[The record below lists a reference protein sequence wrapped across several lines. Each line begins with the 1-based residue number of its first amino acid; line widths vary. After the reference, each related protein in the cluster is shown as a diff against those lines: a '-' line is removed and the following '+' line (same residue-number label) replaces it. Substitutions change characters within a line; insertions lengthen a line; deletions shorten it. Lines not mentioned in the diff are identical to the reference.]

1 MAQDKKDGNAR
12 LTSTAFRF
20 LSCTLLCLILTTVNA
35 TAGVKVTGN
44 VYGGGNKADVGG
56 SVTVNMTGGTVEGD
70 VYGGGAKANTNI
82 NGTAADNTSVT
93 LAGGTV
99 VGDVYGGG
107 LGYDDEDDSKDVRA
121 DVYGNVTVTT
131 TGGKARDV
139 FGANNIKGSPAGVIA
154 VNINGTAADGV
165 RNVYG
170 GGNQAPYEGSST
182 TVTMTAGK
190 AVNVYGGGLSADVVG
205 SVAVNIQG
213 GTVTT
218 DVYGGGAFGH
228 TNTGNWDESTLATTY
243 NTTVNLTGGSIVQNV
258 YGGGLGQ
265 KAAAAVADNPATTDI
280 DESADAVPDIE
291 TLVYGDVTVNIGAA
305 PVAPSTDPTGSV
317 TIGGNVFGCNNAN
330 GTPMG
335 DVVVNVYKTAHN
347 DNNRYPTSPT
357 LNQLTDDSD
366 ALYAIKAVYG
376 GGNLAHYTP
385 ASTGSDP
392 AHSATV
398 HVFGCS
404 ENTIKTVYGGGNAA
418 NVGTT
423 GGSGIE
429 ANTNVI
435 IEGGRFYTVFG
446 GGNGAGKDNPGANI
460 YGTATTDIQ
469 GGLYNQIFGG
479 SDSKGNV
486 NVIDL
491 SIENLGCSL
500 MVNES
505 FGGANES
512 PITGDVKTTLACGSD
527 IQIGNFYGGSNKA
540 DITGNVTLNVEGGE
554 YINVFGGSK
563 GTAEIPA
570 NITGDVTLNLFG
582 GTMDNAFG
590 GSNVNG
596 NITGKITVNMLDKGD
611 CPLTVHNIYGG
622 GRDAAYTPETP
633 GDYPEVNLI
642 HGTVSKKAETVGET
656 TTYSGGNVF
665 GGGLGATAT
674 VNSSPKV
681 TIGYASG
688 LSGIVNTLMPT
699 GTTLTT
705 AAVAVAGNVYG
716 GGEQAPVAGSTTVT
730 VQQGTAQGMTIT
742 TTVTG
747 DVYGGGALADVG
759 TEGETPTTHQVIL
772 TGGTITGDVY
782 GGGLG
787 YIDPG
792 QDRSKDIAAWVN
804 GNVAVKLNENNGTAK
819 VGRRVFGC
827 NNLNGSPKGNVTVD
841 VYATYGN
848 GTKPT
853 KFADYLAV
861 ADTDLDSHTFE
872 LAGVFGGGNMAAY
885 NPTSSSSVTTVNIHG
900 CETNSIREVYGGGNA
915 ANVSNCAVNIY
926 GAYEIGYV
934 YGGGNGTTAVAANVT
949 GSATTTIRGGTIYRT
964 FGGSNTNGNIGTIDG
979 TSTLDIAD
987 GTGANACT
995 LELGD
1000 VFSYGNKAEMSS
1012 PAVVTMGCLA
1022 NKVGALYGGAMNANV
1037 NSDITLN
1044 VKGGSYAKVF
1054 GGNKRGGSINGS
1066 ITVNI
1071 EEESTTCGI
1080 NIDDLYGCG
1089 NEAPYSI
1096 YGTEKNSSD
1105 QWVVKTSG
1113 TAQTD
1118 PTINLRSFTR
1128 IGNVYGGGLGE
1139 SAVVL
1144 GTPTVNVNVIKAA
1157 NGYTLGNVYGGGSMA
1172 SVTGNTIV
1180 NIGTASTVH
1189 FATIPNN
1196 PETPAVDES
1205 EKAVLSAAIS
1215 GDVFGGGYGHETT
1228 VSGTATINI
1237 GERSGTAGNYTY
1249 TAHGASFSNDSHIY
1263 GGSAL
1268 GTVATTEVNLFAG
1281 TIAAN
1286 VFGGGKG
1293 YVDTADDTKNV
1304 AATVTT
1310 ANVNLCDATVTG
1322 NIYGGCNDNGTT
1334 TTAIVNL
1341 IGGTI
1346 GTSGSVGDKVFGGGK
1361 GHATTTTTATVNVGS
1376 DTSTGTSSIYSNVY
1390 GGSALGAVGTA
1401 TVNLNSVTTLTGH
1414 VFGGGMGKGTSDD
1427 TKATITTSATVNQ
1440 YNITLAADKDIYGG
1454 CNVNGTAA
1462 ATTVNLLGGSTRD
1475 VFGGGLGQH
1484 TGVTYNVVVNVGTY
1498 DTTNGIQ
1505 GNPTVTGN
1513 VYGGSAQG
1521 SVNNA
1526 DAENATDTK
1535 TTQTTV
1541 HLYAGQVAGSV
1552 FGGGLGV
1559 KAVAADPEHGIEEVK
1574 GVAAN
1579 VYGNVLVDLN
1589 DHNGTCIVSQ
1599 DIFGCNN
1606 YYGSPKGTPEVH
1618 IYKTVHL
1625 DGSTVTNA
1633 DPILGTG
1640 TYELRA
1646 VYGGGNE
1653 AAFTGVTTNV
1663 VIETCDPSIKTV
1675 YGGGN
1680 AADATNTSVLV
1691 KGAYEI
1697 GTVFG
1702 GGNGLVTPANVSGT
1716 ATTVLNGGRIHDFY
1730 GGSNSKG
1737 TVGTYSNGVSTGGPV
1752 ITIDDLF
1759 IKENTGCTLQ
1769 VDNIYGAGKNAD
1781 VDGNISMTMGCLS
1794 DAFTIQN
1801 LYGGAQEADVKGGVR
1816 LTVTSGRFDRV
1827 FGGNNQSG
1835 TIGGD
1840 IKVNLEETGCKP
1852 LIIGQVFGGGN
1863 QADFDHNT
1871 TVNAKSFTSIGEIY
1885 GGGNLANVAGSTNV
1899 NILTKKSDMN
1909 GTDESVFAGNTV
1921 TIGGKSVVL
1930 PAHKKGDVGAIGYVY
1945 GGGFGAST
1953 NVGQNVEV
1961 TIGSTTDATTP
1972 VITGDVYGGSALGTV
1987 NGTTADASKHTYVT
2001 LNKGTVTGSI
2011 YGGGLGSAEHAAT
2024 VNGAVE
2030 VTVNGGKAAN
2040 VFGCNNVNGSPM
2052 STVTVKV
2059 NGTDPVAV
2067 GNAAIGNVYGG
2078 GNMAK
2083 YTYTGDTP
2091 LLVEI
2096 TGGTTYATAGKTCT
2110 IGNVYGGG
2118 LSADVAGSITV
2129 KIKGGKVLGD
2139 VYGGGALA
2147 NTNTANWTV
2156 ANESDWGV
2164 WQYDEKVL
2172 EETTHYEPL
2181 GILASGTK
2189 VKGKYTYD
2197 NNTNTYTEITA
2208 DDAEADGKT
2217 EYFQLHVGKISAGY
2231 YIKDGTEYKPA
2242 DTDWANANTTYY
2254 SRKIKGQWASTTPYT
2269 TTVELTGGV
2278 VGNVYGGGLGRE
2290 AQAAVPASGTPGT
2303 NSYVPAQP
2311 ALSAVAAIVYGDVA
2325 VTLGNGTKATGL
2337 VQDVETPA
2345 GSETAVPISGRV
2357 FGCNNINGTPLGNVT
2372 VRVNNTQQLNGDEQ
2386 PISGHSDNKFDAHS
2400 VYGGGNQSRYEPE
2413 NGKETKVFIFGCDKT
2428 SIEKVFGGGNSAAVP
2443 KTTVIIVGTHRIGY
2457 VFGGGN
2463 GADMVK
2469 KGSHWVPN
2477 NGAPVYGDATVIAI
2491 GGKIGMTFAGS
2502 DTKGTVWGNATTKLN
2517 DGAGN
2522 VSGYI
2527 DDEDIENCDLKI
2539 THSYG
2544 AGRGADINADV
2555 FFVVNGCTAN
2565 SQIET
2570 VFGGSYD
2577 ANIRGNINL
2586 TITGGVYT
2594 QVFGGNDHG
2603 GNIGGNIIVNI
2614 EESETCNPTIIQ
2626 YLYGGCREAAYP
2638 GARAEDRSGNKV
2650 SRGKITVNVKSA
2662 TRIDNVYGGG
2672 WRAVINGDTEVNV
2685 NMMKGSWAGHQGY
2698 TLPTGYRGNII
2709 PNSNMKMT
2717 YTVENVTVNET
2728 IVTGLYT
2735 KDGDDYIQVTE
2746 QEEKAKE
2753 GVTYWKGTPSSNINI
2768 DNKIGT
2774 IGNVYGGSYQS
2785 EIHGNATV
2793 NIGNVGTIEILKR
2806 KDEVNGDGGANDVL
2820 VHPGAV
2826 LVDKDNQA
2834 VYDNTGSLTGTL
2846 AYVTKPALGARIT
2859 GNVYGGG
2866 DLASMDKYE
2875 VTTQAGTTYAGGNTF
2890 VNICAVKNST
2900 TYDAVAEGASK
2911 VTIEGNVYGGGRGL
2925 ADDFFCRNGMVGHE
2939 GDNLGEAPDTND
2951 GTTVRIGNGTVYGSV
2966 YGGGEVARVEWSS
2979 HVTVGLPTTSVTSA
2993 PVILSNVFGGGK
3005 GVSTHGYSALLR
3017 GDTHV
3022 TIQANAKVRECV
3034 YGGGEIAS
3042 VGRYNVALDDA
3053 TAAQYGVGIG
3063 MPYSLVNAKTGQCF
3077 VTVAGDAEI
3086 GPEEPMTMPTFMGN
3100 VFGGGKGVLP
3110 YEGYKAD
3117 ETPWRM
3123 PPSNIIEY
3131 YNQKEAYLKYV
3142 ETLALATRTYVTIDG
3157 NAFVKGSVYGG
3168 SEEGIVQQNTLV
3180 KIKGGQ
3186 IGAGEG
3192 ETTAYSSGWINPLTE
3207 TITPLKEC
3215 AHWPYGKDTNS
3226 DGKKDVFAPYDM
3238 YADKYDSK
3246 GGDISGS
3253 DGHTYYGNV
3262 FGGGCGKDPY
3272 RPGEWHT
3279 NAGAVRGNT
3288 RIEITGG
3295 HILTNVYGGNEMTN
3309 VGNDGVDTTGV
3320 CTIKMTDGTI
3330 GVPRTLDEIAA
3341 HPVTC
3346 YLFGGGKGDQRVLF
3360 NKETNVK
3367 DAIVEITGG
3376 TIYGSVFGGG
3386 EDGHV
3391 MRNVEMTIGDNNGG
3405 PTIGTW
3411 GTSYVDGN
3419 VFGGGRGYSGEALTA
3434 GNVGGG
3440 IDLKIKGGTI
3450 LGSIYGGGRLA
3461 SVGYGLYLVDEEIG
3475 EGEAKTKPYGKMRAD
3490 DEYDNPAK
3498 PISTQ
3503 TASVFFTKGRG
3514 HVEIEISGGTIG
3526 NDYENIIPTGE
3537 GIDSWTPADWQT
3549 WKDEHH
3555 VPNTEFVY
3563 DRDLNL
3569 YRLSHTKG
3577 GNVYAG
3583 GMGRLYDLDNTT
3595 VLPLWQKLGK
3605 VKSTKLTITGGTIKS
3620 NVYGGGEIGWTDGYH
3635 ISADS
3640 RDVSTEILISNG
3652 TIGREITDGSGTTGT
3667 VKYTFG
3673 SVFGGGY
3680 GDATEKL
3687 TKELTNETTWSS
3699 YPKFQAGRVVGSTQV
3714 KMTGGTV
3721 LASIYGGG
3729 EVANVGYGFYSYKED
3744 QSTNEEPRFTLDAA
3758 GIAKVSTYVDVTGG
3772 TIGHDKVSDTYFG
3785 GATMGNVYGGGSGNR
3800 AIVRCGLVLGNTN
3813 VNISGSPTI
3822 YHNVYGG
3829 GSYGTVGDFDYVS
3842 TVEDPNFPNIVKVS
3856 SIEGIYTT
3864 GTGIANVTITGGT
3877 FGIDGH
3883 NNGMVFGSSRG
3894 DVTDPAQRDDYM
3906 AWVYDTHVTIGDGTN
3921 TPQINGS
3928 VYGSGEN
3935 GHTFNNTY
3943 VTVHS
3948 GTIGVVGEPNDANR
3962 GNVYGSGCGTD
3973 KYDSDGNTTL
3983 DMYKPQAGIVLGNTN
3998 ITIDGGKVVHNV
4010 YGGGSMG
4017 SVGKVGDDGKTI
4029 VSDTETA
4036 TIGKATITIS
4046 GGQIGENGTGNG
4058 NVFGAARGDE
4068 AFTTDGYAQVKT
4080 TEVNINAGADVKG
4093 NVFGGGEAGLVQDST
4108 KVSMTGGTV
4117 AQNIYGGGYLG
4128 NVGIID
4134 KDDPNNYK
4142 WTDSQGAYN
4151 KTGVCTVEVTGG
4163 TVGPDNNTDPKK
4175 GNVFGAGK
4183 GSAKTF
4189 RCENAMAYDAI
4200 VTVSK
4205 GKVNGNVYGGGEIGR
4220 VENNTTV
4227 TIGAEGGT
4235 DEFYITGSVFG
4246 AGAGVESH
4254 GYSALVRGN
4263 AEVTV
4268 QGKANIA
4275 KNVYGGGE
4283 RASVGR
4289 YGLNAQKMPN
4299 ILLDGGDCIVTVMGS
4314 AKIAGDVY
4322 GASKGVEPNFEL
4334 KQSKRMTMYN
4344 STDFPAGDEGTK
4356 WDYAYG
4362 STQYVW
4368 QYYQNESDYLNY
4380 LETLALATAPNVTV
4394 TGSASIGGSVFGGGE
4409 MGLTKGSVTVNI
4421 LGGTI
4426 AKDVYGGGA
4435 LASTNTT
4442 HEVGIKSGSGYQ
4454 MDANNNYVTTT
4465 VHPTTTV
4472 NLSGGVIT
4480 GDAYGGALGRKAS
4493 DTETAVAPEVNG
4505 DITVKLNEGKTGT
4518 DRGCVVNRVFGCNN
4532 LNGTPKAHVTVHVYA
4547 TQHKDKETV
4556 AKSDKFILPDY
4567 DPDRTKEIVN
4577 GNPVSEDYK
4586 VYLQRVINAAYVK
4599 DANGNPTTTLIDG
4612 VSSNVIDAAKTVY
4625 NNAEATEAQC
4635 ISAAK
4640 SVNQAIAYLYD
4651 VQAVYGGGNLAMYE
4665 PTDPTPN
4672 ATPNET
4678 TEYAEVIIDGCDL
4691 TCIKQVYGS
4700 GNAASTPAT
4709 SVTVN
4714 GTYVI
4719 DEVFGGG
4726 NGADNYQVN
4735 GVWYENPGANVGYYD
4750 YTRPATSSD
4759 AGGTGSGTETN
4770 PYKCVEE
4777 NNADTKEERQR
4788 ANSPYVYGTGITNT
4802 LIRGGTVHRVYG
4814 GSNRKG
4820 NIRTEAKSAA
4830 EASGDC
4836 DLHVGQV
4843 YGAGKSAPIDGNVNQ
4858 DVKCASGVEEIFG
4871 GSKNSDV
4878 NSNIYLKITN
4888 GSSLKRVFGGN
4899 NTSGKVNG
4907 SITVEVEEGGCEPI
4921 HIKELYAG
4929 GYLAAYSIYGYKSV
4943 TQNGAT
4949 VWLPRTKADWEEMTA
4964 EEKTAEGL
4972 ETPRKDPRINVVS
4985 ATRIDTIFGGGY
4997 QALVIGN
5004 PHVNVNMTNG
5014 KVVVEKKEKTVG
5026 DVTTYTFTEGGK
5038 TYVYKDAF
5046 GTIYDNSK
5054 VNPTDLSY
5062 ELPLGTIGYIYGGG
5076 NLANIYGNTY
5086 VEIGTGEWLN
5096 KDDEREMLGTSPSD
5110 GVTEATTFTYKKIS
5124 DAVWKWTYDKP
5135 TTVDE
5140 PITGTI
5146 TPDQGGVPA
5155 SPSPGE
5161 TVTGTCTADGIT
5173 TSTTFTYKDGHW
5185 TYEKTTTTPASIDG
5199 TPTPSRYDATIDGH
5213 VFGGGKG
5220 QADTFTCEK
5229 AMVGEDGKGVN
5240 ADFTDNVNYK
5250 DGNTNV
5256 IIANGTVKRT
5266 IKDGKVVGGN
5276 VYGGGEIAR
5285 VEKNTTVTIGL
5296 GDGVAPGSTPTSAPV
5311 IEGDVFGAG
5320 SGIETHGYSA
5330 LVRGNPTVTIQG
5342 NAQVRGSVY
5351 GGGEIA
5357 SVARYKVP
5365 TTQAEVN
5372 AAIAQGYD
5380 AVLNS
5385 PYALAN
5391 STSGN
5396 CKVTIRGYAEI
5407 GPDGM
5412 QMKKF
5417 DSSDNP
5423 LPPDDKG
5430 HVFGAGKGFLP
5441 KVYSYADNDH
5451 KPKRMSNVNG
5461 PNTWE
5466 YFGNDTDYHKF
5477 IETLALSSQTD
5488 VTISDHAFVKGS
5500 VYGGSE
5506 NGIVQFNTHVTIE
5519 GDCQIGCGAGKTE
5532 PYSEALWTQAKAA
5545 ATATDIET
5553 IAAQMPECAHWD
5565 YTSESA
5571 PYDPYAK
5578 ADGKYDYTGE
5588 YSVIPEEKQ
5597 RSSTDGGKLT
5607 ATDGHTYYGNVFGGG
5622 SGVIPYAPG
5631 LWHRSAGLVRG
5642 NTVVD
5647 ITGGH
5652 ILTNVYGGNEHTDV
5666 GTYTPDA
5673 NNNNDPIIPKSGGKC
5688 TVNMVGGTLGLPRTP
5703 SQMVAH
5709 PLTGYLF
5716 GSGKGDKRIFFN
5728 TWTNVTETDVNITGD
5743 ARIFGSVF
5751 GGGEDGH
5758 IINDAKT
5765 TVGGSVTLTKD
5776 DTSTTY
5782 TEDGVLIGTTGTSYV
5797 DGNIFGAG
5805 RGFSGE
5811 ALTAGSVG
5819 GNVTVNIKGGT
5830 MLGSVYGGGRLAS
5843 VGTFFT
5849 SATNPYYGQ
5858 LKEDVADDPSTT
5870 DVDETNTHGHITINI
5885 SGGTI
5890 GNDLEDVTVE
5900 HPKGGN
5906 VFGGSMGRL
5915 KNLDGETNPLWP
5927 KMGTV
5932 KTTKIN
5938 IYGDALIKSTVYG
5951 GGEYGMTR
5959 GDAHVT
5965 VGGILGDDNETIT
5978 SNDTDKP
5985 IIKRDVFGG
5994 GYGSDD
6000 YTTKT
6005 EITAGGF
6012 DVATYTFTPMQL
6024 AGIVCGDT
6032 YVNIKR
6038 GHVQKNVYG
6047 GGELATVGLI
6057 NFNYAEKH
6065 ANIEGSGTTEKI
6077 YDFGLSWPYKMDFI
6091 PYMPNGT
6098 GPIGGTTNINVT
6110 GGRLGITG
6118 KDVMIAGGD
6127 EIDNGDIYG
6136 GSKGK
6141 AGDRY
6146 DMAFCGNV
6154 KATNITIDYP
6164 SDNGAKPENYKD
6176 QKYDCIAGAVYGGG
6190 EDGHVIEDTHVTLKN
6205 GLIGHALYG
6214 GGSGKGKYTKELYK
6228 IGSTTETHNVD
6239 IFSVTAGKVYGNTHV
6254 KMEGGYVVRFVYGG
6268 GNMGSVGK
6276 GNYSSGTDDYYPAGY
6291 GETLKNEGLW
6301 TASTGF
6307 KPNEPI
6313 SESNKPTTW
6322 ADYFLSSG
6330 KTKVE
6335 IIGGQVGYVNTTYP
6349 SKTMKDGLPYGCVFG
6364 GSRGESAP
6372 NIKESPRYWY
6382 SPEFFSG
6389 YVNETEVII
6398 GDATKVGEENYTG
6411 PKILGSVFGG
6421 GQDGH
6426 VRRDTHVI
6434 VEAGEIG
6441 MSLSGKD
6448 LEKGENARTNETI
6461 LGGISTD
6468 GKDNPQWLHRGNVYG
6483 AGSGIGKYEYD
6494 FNANGRFTIEE
6505 NGNEE
6510 DETQI
6515 ETWNYKNPLK
6525 PDTPATPMKEI
6536 GYSTSAG
6543 SVTRF
6548 TQVDI
6553 HGGTIHRNVYG
6564 GGSLSS
6570 IGPLKINQVDEP
6582 YKKGDTAEGHGPG
6595 LQSQCTVNIGGAGK
6609 VTIGTPDDYQ
6619 EHYGGEV
6626 YGASRGDLSI
6636 GEDFGVTVWTLV
6648 FIKDGATILGNVF
6661 GGGDNGMVKQDSEVI
6676 IGEAK
6681 AETTSGQEPGQGEG
6695 D

>member
-1 MAQDKKDGNAR
+1 MAQDKKDGITR

-20 LSCTLLCLILTTVNA
+20 LSCTLFCLILTTVNA

-82 NGTAADNTSVT
+82 NETAADSTSVT

-121 DVYGNVTVTT
+121 DVKGNVTVTT

-139 FGANNIKGSPAGVIA
+139 FGANNIKGSPSGVIQ

-218 DVYGGGAFGH
+218 DVYGGGALGH
-228 TNTGNWDESTLATTY
+228 TNIGNWNGTTLASTY
-243 NTTVNLTGGSIVQNV
+243 QTTVNLTDGSIGRNV
-258 YGGGLGQ
+258 YGGGLGR
-265 KAAAAVADNPATTDI
+265 KAAAAVADNPETKDI
-280 DESADAVPDIE
+280 DETAEAVE
-291 TLVYGDVTVNIGAA
+291 AVEAMVYGNVAVNIGAA
-305 PVAPSTDPTGSV
+305 AIAPSTEPTGNV

-330 GTPMG
+330 GTPKG

-347 DNNRYPTSPT
+347 SNNQYPANPT
-357 LNQLTDDSD
+357 LSLLTNSSD
-366 ALYAIKAVYG
+366 ELFAIKAVYG

-385 ASTGSDP
+385 VASTGSDP

-404 ENTIKTVYGGGNAA
+404 ENTIKAVYGGGNAA
-418 NVGTT
+418 DVGTT
-423 GGSGIE
+423 GTGAIA

-446 GGNGAGKDNPGANI
+446 GGNGAGDANPGANI

-486 NVIDL
+486 SVIAL
-491 SIENLGCSL
+491 NIENLGCKL

-512 PITGDVKTTLACGSD
+512 PITGNVTTTLACGSD
-527 IQIGNFYGGSNKA
+527 IQIGSFYGGSNKA

-563 GTAEIPA
+563 GTAETPA

-596 NITGKITVNMLDKGD
+596 NISGKITVNMLDKGD

-622 GRDAAYTPETP
+622 GRDAAYTPKTP

-742 TTVTG
+742 TAVTG

-759 TEGETPTTHQVIL
+759 TAGTAGESPTPSTTHQVIL
-772 TGGTITGDVY
+772 TGGTVTGDVY

-819 VGRRVFGC
+819 VGGRVFGC
-827 NNLNGSPKGNVTVD
+827 NNLNGSPKGTVTVD
-841 VYATYGN
+841 VYGTYDT

-861 ADTDLDSHTFE
+861 ADADLEGHRFE
-872 LAGVFGGGNMAAY
+872 LAGVFGGGNLAAY
-885 NPTSSSSVTTVNIHG
+885 DPTSGNSTTVNIYG
-900 CETNSIREVYGGGNA
+900 CGTSSIKEVYGGGNA
-915 ANVSNCAVNIY
+915 ADVPGCAVNIY
-926 GAYEIGYV
+926 GAHEIGYV
-934 YGGGNGTTAVAANVT
+934 YGGGKGTESAAANVT
-949 GSATTTIRGGTIYRT
+949 GNATTTINGGTIYRT
-964 FGGSNTNGNIGTIDG
+964 FGGSNTNGDITG
-979 TSTLDIAD
+979 TSTLTIEESN
-987 GTGANACT
+987 TNETCE
-995 LELGD
+995 LKLGD
-1000 VFSYGNKAEMSS
+1000 VFSYGNRATMSKKAN
-1012 PAVVTMGCLA
+1012 VTMGCLT
-1022 NKVGALYGGAMNANV
+1022 NKVGALYGGAMNA
-1037 NSDITLN
+1037 DINNDIELN

-1054 GGNKRGGSINGS
+1054 GGNKTGGSINGS

-1071 EEESTTCGI
+1071 EEGSSCGI
-1080 NIDDLYGCG
+1080 EIDDLYGCG

-1096 YGTEKNSSD
+1096 YGTEKNSSGN
-1105 QWVVKTSG
+1105 WVVKTSG
-1113 TAQTD
+1113 TAQED

-1144 GTPTVNVNVIKAA
+1144 GTPTVNVNVTKAS
-1157 NGYTLGNVYGGGSMA
+1157 GYTLGNVYGGGSMA
-1172 SVTGNTIV
+1172 SVTGNTII
-1180 NIGTASTVH
+1180 NIGTTSTTPM
-1189 FATIPNN
+1189 ATV
-1196 PETPAVDES
+1196 TDDPATSDVNEGS
-1205 EKAVLSAAIS
+1205 PSVASAAIS
-1215 GDVFGGGYGHETT
+1215 GDVFGGGYGHETN

-1237 GERSGTAGNYTY
+1237 GERSGTEGSYTY
-1249 TAHGASFSNDSHIY
+1249 TDHGASFSNTSNIY

-1268 GTVATTEVNLFAG
+1268 GTVVTTVVNLYAG

-1346 GTSGSVGDKVFGGGK
+1346 GTDGTEADKVFGGGK
-1361 GHATTTTTATVNVGS
+1361 GHETTTTTATVNVGS
-1376 DTSTGTSSIYSNVY
+1376 DTATGSSTIYSNVY

-1401 TVNLNSVTTLTGH
+1401 NVVLNKATALKGD
-1414 VFGGGMGKGTSDD
+1414 VFGGGMGDD
-1427 TKATITTSATVNQ
+1427 SNAATATTPTVSLNGDVHLTVTGSGDTAFGG
-1440 YNITLAADKDIYGG
+1440 NIYGG
-1454 CNVNGTAA
+1454 CNVNGSVSGKA
-1462 ATTVNLLGGSTRD
+1462 TVNLTGGSVPAN
-1475 VFGGGLGQH
+1475 VFGGGKGNN
-1484 TGVTYNVVVNVGTY
+1484 TSFTSDGSVEVNVGNY
-1498 DTTNGIQ
+1498 DGSSLTGATTISGD
-1505 GNPTVTGN
+1505 
-1513 VYGGSAQG
+1513 VYGGSALG
-1521 SVNNA
+1521 TVYSPVVNLWA
-1526 DAENATDTK
+1526 G
-1535 TTQTTV
+1535 TV
-1541 HLYAGQVAGSV
+1541 EGDVY
-1552 FGGGLGV
+1552 GGGLGDNAHAA
-1559 KAVAADPEHGIEEVK
+1559 AV
-1574 GVAAN
+1574 N
-1579 VYGNVLVDLN
+1579 GNVRVNLN
-1589 DHNGTCIVSQ
+1589 GNDTYATGVGSCVVKRN
-1599 DIFGCNN
+1599 IFGGNN
-1606 YYGSPKGTPEVH
+1606 ANGSPTGKAEVH
-1618 IYKTVHL
+1618 IYKTAGYTPDHERTAL
-1625 DGSTVTNA
+1625 ANLSSATEA
-1633 DPILGTG
+1633 DHH
-1640 TYELRA
+1640 YELAA
-1646 VYGGGNE
+1646 VYGGGNL
-1653 AAFTGVTTNV
+1653 AAFTGTTTEV
-1663 VIETCDPSIKTV
+1663 VIETCDPSIETV

-1702 GGNGLVTPANVSGT
+1702 GGNGEVTPANVSGT
-1716 ATTVLNGGRIHDFY
+1716 ATTVLNGGFIHDFY
-1730 GGSNSKG
+1730 GGSNSQG
-1737 TVGTYSNGVSTGGPV
+1737 TIGTYNETTHETTGGPV
-1752 ITIDDLF
+1752 ITINDLKIGTDCSLRF
-1759 IKENTGCTLQ
+1759 
-1769 VDNIYGAGKNAD
+1769 DNIYGAGKNAN
-1781 VDGNISMTMGCLS
+1781 VDGDINMTMGCLS
-1794 DAFTIQN
+1794 DEFTVQN
-1801 LYGGAQEADVKGGVR
+1801 LYGGAKAANVR
-1816 LTVTSGRFDRV
+1816 GNVTLTVTSGQFENV
-1827 FGGNNQSG
+1827 FGGNDQSG
-1835 TIGGD
+1835 TIGGN
-1840 IKVNLEETGCKP
+1840 ITVNVEETGCQP
-1852 LIIGQVFGGGN
+1852 LKIANV
-1863 QADFDHNT
+1863 
-1871 TVNAKSFTSIGEIY
+1871 Y
-1885 GGGNLANVAGSTNV
+1885 GGGNLAPYTGNPTV
-1899 NILTKKSDMN
+1899 NLKSF
-1909 GTDESVFAGNTV
+1909 TSVGN
-1921 TIGGKSVVL
+1921 
-1930 PAHKKGDVGAIGYVY
+1930 VY
-1945 GGGFGAST
+1945 GGGLGTTAVVTGNPTVNINQTYGAFTTDTLGVITGNVYGGGSEADVTGNTSVNIGTLATVQMASQNNQANTVVGTKILGNVFGGGYGVST
-1953 NVGQNVEV
+1953 NVSGNVEV
-1961 TIGSTTDATTP
+1961 IVGQTNIN
-1972 VITGDVYGGSALGTV
+1972 VISDSIRIKGDVYGGSALGTV
-1987 NGTTADASKHTYVT
+1987 NGESADASKHTHVT
-2001 LNKGTVTGSI
+2001 LNKGRVTGSV
-2011 YGGGLGSAEHAAT
+2011 YGGGLGDADHAAT

-2040 VFGCNNVNGSPM
+2040 VFGCNNVNGSPQ
-2052 STVTVKV
+2052 STVKV
-2059 NGTDPVAV
+2059 YINGTAADVTL
-2067 GNAAIGNVYGG
+2067 GTAAIGNVYGG
-2078 GNMAK
+2078 GNLAV
-2083 YTYTGDTP
+2083 YTYKDNAHP

-2096 TGGTTYATAGKTCT
+2096 NQNPSATDCI

-2118 LSADVAGSITV
+2118 LSADVEGSITV
-2129 KIKGGKVLGD
+2129 NVKGGRVLND

-2147 NTNTANWTV
+2147 NTNTANWNGSALT
-2156 ANESDWGV
+2156 ADG
-2164 WQYDEKVL
+2164 YYKV
-2172 EETTHYEPL
+2172 T
-2181 GILASGTK
+2181 GITAGSSFIKGLYTKSG
-2189 VKGKYTYD
+2189 
-2197 NNTNTYTEITA
+2197 NTYTLITDKDLKA
-2208 DDAEADGKT
+2208 ST
-2217 EYFQLHVGKISAGY
+2217 ETDY
-2231 YIKDGTEYKPA
+2231 YRYGTTY
-2242 DTDWANANTTYY
+2242 NTT
-2254 SRKIKGQWASTTPYT
+2254 
-2269 TTVELTGGV
+2269 VNLTGGI
-2278 VGNVYGGGLGRE
+2278 VGNAYGGGLGRLAADAVGNPE
-2290 AQAAVPASGTPGT
+2290 ETGYIAAV
-2303 NSYVPAQP
+2303 
-2311 ALSAVAAIVYGDVA
+2311 SAVEANVYGDVS
-2325 VTLGNGTKATGL
+2325 VNVNGTGFTAQNDKYT
-2337 VQDVETPA
+2337 EYWYKN
-2345 GSETAVPISGRV
+2345 GSGNYVKKELDNAAYVPKTGRV
-2357 FGCNNINGTPLGNVT
+2357 FGCNNLNGTPKGNVKVE
-2372 VRVNNTQQLNGDEQ
+2372 VRRTRKLNELGTAIID
-2386 PISGHSDNKFDAHS
+2386 GHETNKYEIRG
-2400 VYGGGNQSRYEPE
+2400 VYGGGNMADYLPAT
-2413 NGKETKVFIFGCDKT
+2413 GKATALEVHNCEETM
-2428 SIEKVFGGGNSAAVP
+2428 IEKVYGGGNSASVP
-2443 KTTVIIVGTHRIGY
+2443 TTDVTIYGAREIHY

-2463 GADMVK
+2463 GADVVWK
-2469 KGSHWVPN
+2469 NGRWQENDGANVTGNARVVLKGGTIS
-2477 NGAPVYGDATVIAI
+2477 DAFI
-2491 GGKIGMTFAGS
+2491 GS
-2502 DTKGTVWGNATTKLN
+2502 DTKGTIQNADAEVVTETGGDCNLKLTN
-2517 DGAGN
+2517 LYGSSRRADVFGDVDIKISAC
-2522 VSGYI
+2522 SQ
-2527 DDEDIENCDLKI
+2527 DDIENI
-2539 THSYG
+2539 Y
-2544 AGRGADINADV
+2544 
-2555 FFVVNGCTAN
+2555 
-2565 SQIET
+2565 
-2570 VFGGSYD
+2570 GGSYD
-2577 ANIRGNINL
+2577 AQIHGRIKMTVTSGILKN
-2586 TITGGVYT
+2586 
-2594 QVFGGNDHG
+2594 VFGGNDRLG
-2603 GNIGGNIIVNI
+2603 SIGGDIEMNI
-2614 EESETCNPTIIQ
+2614 EEADECKPIIIQ
-2626 YLYGGCREAAYP
+2626 NLYGGGFNAPYP
-2638 GARAEDRSGNKV
+2638 GEGASRITNEYLGVDSDGKPLYKDAVRDAQGNWSGLV
-2650 SRGKITVNVKSA
+2650 FADVLRGKITINIKSC
-2662 TRIDNVYGGG
+2662 TRIDNIYGGG
-2672 WRAVINGDTEVNV
+2672 FGENAVVTGETEVNV
-2685 NMMKGSWAGHQGY
+2685 NMKKGAWVNKD
-2698 TLPTGYRGNII
+2698 LPDLTEYPGQTPPNI
-2709 PNSNMKMT
+2709 
-2717 YTVENVTVNET
+2717 ENNK
-2728 IVTGLYT
+2728 I
-2735 KDGDDYIQVTE
+2735 KDE
-2746 QEEKAKE
+2746 
-2753 GVTYWKGTPSSNINI
+2753 
-2768 DNKIGT
+2768 IGT
-2774 IGNVYGGSYQS
+2774 IGNIYGG
-2785 EIHGNATV
+2785 GNQGAVAGIATI
-2793 NIGNVGTIEILKR
+2793 NIGTESTIQH
-2806 KDEVNGDGGANDVL
+2806 L
-2820 VHPGAV
+2820 VC
-2826 LVDKDNQA
+2826 
-2834 VYDNTGSLTGTL
+2834 TGSEVVTENGKQ
-2846 AYVTKPALGARIT
+2846 VTKNTYETQNFPVEGAHIT

-2866 DLASMDKYE
+2866 YLADVTKE
-2875 VTTQAGTTYAGGNTF
+2875 VTGKNAQNKPTYRDGTGRTYI
-2890 VNICAVKNST
+2890 NICAVETSPNT
-2900 TYDAVAEGASK
+2900 FNAVSNGT
-2911 VTIEGNVYGGGRGL
+2911 VTIEGHVYGGGRGL
-2925 ADDFFCRNGMVGHE
+2925 ADDFYCRQGMVGVE
-2939 GDNLGEAPDTND
+2939 NEND
-2951 GTTVRIGNGTVYGSV
+2951 GTPRENEGTNIRIGNGTIEKNV
-2966 YGGGEVARVEWSS
+2966 YGGGEVGRVEWNSY
-2979 HVTVGLPTTSVTSA
+2979 VTIGLTPASGVTSA
-2993 PVILSNVFGGGK
+2993 PKILGNVFGGGK
-3005 GVSTHGYSALLR
+3005 GASTHGYSALLR

-3022 TIQANAKVRECV
+3022 TIQANAKVRNSV

-3042 VGRYNVALDDA
+3042 VGRYNVATDNA

-3063 MPYSLVNAKTGQCF
+3063 MPYSLANAKTGQCF
-3077 VTVAGDAEI
+3077 VTVQGNAEI
-3086 GPEEPMTMPTFMGN
+3086 GPDAAMTMPTFYGN

-3110 YEGYKAD
+3110 YEGYAD
-3117 ETPWRM
+3117 NENPWRM
-3123 PPSNIIEY
+3123 PPSNDKQY
-3131 YNQKEAYLKYV
+3131 YTSSQKEAYLKYV

-3157 NAFVKGSVYGG
+3157 SAFVKGSVYGG
-3168 SEEGIVQQNTLV
+3168 SENGIVQQNTLV

-3186 IGAGEG
+3186 IGCGEG

-3215 AHWPYGKDTNS
+3215 AHWPYGLDTDN
-3226 DGKKDVFAPYDM
+3226 DGKKDLFAPYDKF
-3238 YADKYDSK
+3238 ADADGKYEDGTSADE
-3246 GGDISGS
+3246 GRPTAS
-3253 DGHTYYGNV
+3253 DGHTFYGNV

-3272 RPGEWHT
+3272 RPGEWHNT
-3279 NAGAVRGNT
+3279 AGAVRGNT
-3288 RIEITGG
+3288 KIEITGG

-3320 CTIKMTDGTI
+3320 CTIKMTGGTI

-3346 YLFGGGKGDQRVLF
+3346 YLFGGCKGDQRVLF

-3405 PTIGTW
+3405 PIIGTW

-3440 IDLKIKGGTI
+3440 IDLKIKGGTM

-3461 SVGYGLYLVDEEIG
+3461 SVGYGLYDEG
-3475 EGEAKTKPYGKMRAD
+3475 VEGYGRMRDDDKM
-3490 DEYDNPAK
+3490 DNG
-3498 PISTQ
+3498 SDGT
-3503 TASVFFTKGRG
+3503 TFFTKGRG

-3526 NDYENIIPTGE
+3526 NSHEYVYF
-3537 GIDSWTPADWQT
+3537 TPGTTAEQLASGKANMPD
-3549 WKDEHH
+3549 
-3555 VPNTEFVY
+3555 TEFELVK
-3563 DRDLNL
+3563 DADNSV
-3569 YRLSHTKG
+3569 YRLKHTKG
-3577 GNVYAG
+3577 GNVFAG
-3583 GMGRLYDLDNTT
+3583 GMGRMYLMDGTT
-3595 VLPLWQKLGK
+3595 PISNVDWWRLGN
-3605 VKSTKLTITGGTIKS
+3605 VKSTKLTISGGTIKS
-3620 NVYGGGEIGWTDGYH
+3620 NVYGGSELGWVTGTHGAKDAQNND
-3635 ISADS
+3635 IN
-3640 RDVSTEILISNG
+3640 VSTEIIITGG
-3652 TIGREITDGSGTTGT
+3652 TIGTEILDGSSNP
-3667 VKYTFG
+3667 KYTFG
-3673 SVFGGGY
+3673 SVYGGGY
-3680 GDATEKL
+3680 GSTVEKL
-3687 TKELTNETTWSS
+3687 HSTDDPDTN
-3699 YPKFQAGRVVGSTQV
+3699 YDNPKFTAGRVVNSTKV
-3714 KMTGGTV
+3714 SMSGGTV
-3721 LASIYGGG
+3721 KASVYGGG
-3729 EVANVGYGFYSYKED
+3729 EVANVGMFSSFGETPITGSGNTHIII
-3744 QSTNEEPRFTLDAA
+3744 S
-3758 GIAKVSTYVDVTGG
+3758 GG
-3772 TIGHDKVSDTYFG
+3772 TIGKEGFG
-3785 GATMGNVYGGGSGNR
+3785 GATMGNVYGGGNGNR
-3800 AIVRCGLVLGNTN
+3800 SIVRCGLVYGNTN
-3813 VNISGSPTI
+3813 VNISGTPTI
-3822 YHNVYGG
+3822 YHNIYGG
-3829 GSYGTVGDFDYVS
+3829 GAYGTVGDFDYEKKTDTELGV
-3842 TVEDPNFPNIVKVS
+3842 VKVY
-3856 SIEGIYTT
+3856 GIDHLVTP
-3864 GTGIANVTITGGT
+3864 GTGVANVTITGGT

-3894 DVTDPAQRDDYM
+3894 DVTDPALRDDYM
-3906 AWVYDTHVTIGDGTN
+3906 AWVYDTHVTIGTAGGN
-3921 TPQINGS
+3921 TTTPLICGS

-3935 GHTFNNTY
+3935 GHTFHDTD
-3943 VTVHS
+3943 VKMHS
-3948 GTIGVVGEPNDANR
+3948 GTVGITDTSIDGGAAYPYR
-3962 GNVYGSGCGTD
+3962 GNVYGGGCGTD
-3973 KYDSDGNTTL
+3973 TYTYNNEEH
-3983 DMYKPQAGIVLGNTN
+3983 YKPMAGIVLGNTSVE
-3998 ITIDGGKVVHNV
+3998 IDGGLVVHNV
-4010 YGGGSMG
+4010 YGAGSMG
-4017 SVGKVGDDGKTI
+4017 SVGKVDTDNAHTI
-4029 VSDTETA
+4029 ISG
-4036 TIGKATITIS
+4036 GKATITVS
-4046 GGQIGENGTGNG
+4046 GGTIGVDGNENG
-4058 NVFGAARGDE
+4058 NVFGAARGD
-4068 AFTTDGYAQVKT
+4068 ATITQDSLALAKT
-4080 TEVNINAGADVKG
+4080 TIVTISTDADVKG
-4093 NVFGGGEAGLVQDST
+4093 SVFGGGEAGLVQDST
-4108 KVSMTGGTV
+4108 KVSMTGGNV

-4134 KDDPNNYK
+4134 KRDPNNYK

-4183 GSAKTF
+4183 GSAETF
-4189 RCENAMAYDAI
+4189 RCENAMAYNAF
-4200 VTVSK
+4200 VTVSN
-4205 GKVNGNVYGGGEIGR
+4205 GEVNGNVYGGGEIGR
-4220 VENNTTV
+4220 VENNTKV
-4227 TIGAEGGT
+4227 KIGEEDGT
-4235 DEFYITGSVFG
+4235 DEFTITGSVFG

-4263 AEVTV
+4263 TTVTI
-4268 QGKANIA
+4268 QGKAHVG

-4283 RASVGR
+4283 IASVGR
-4289 YGLNAQKMPN
+4289 YGLNAVKMPN
-4299 ILLDGGDCIVTVMGS
+4299 ILLDGGDCQVIVKDNARIT
-4314 AKIAGDVY
+4314 GDVY
-4322 GASKGVEPNFEL
+4322 GASKGVDPHFDNNNTNH
-4334 KQSKRMTMYN
+4334 SKRSRRMVTPSARYTN
-4344 STDFPAGDEGTK
+4344 DNKATWTSTDNDKDFIWEYSDATE
-4356 WDYAYG
+4356 
-4362 STQYVW
+4362 QYIW
-4368 QYYQNESDYLNY
+4368 EYYMNESDYLSY
-4380 LETLALATAPNVTV
+4380 LETLALATAPDVTI
-4394 TGSASIGGSVFGGGE
+4394 TGNATVSGSVFGGGE
-4409 MGLTKGSVTVNI
+4409 MGLTKGSVSVNI

-4426 AKDVYGGGA
+4426 TKDVYGGGA
-4435 LASTNTT
+4435 LASSNTT
-4442 HEVGIKSGSGYQ
+4442 NEVGIKVGNGYQ
-4454 MDANNNYVTTT
+4454 MDADNNYVTTI

-4472 NLSGGVIT
+4472 TLSGGVIN

-4493 DTETAVAPEVNG
+4493 DTETAVAPEING

-4518 DRGCVVNRVFGCNN
+4518 NTGCVVNRVFGCNN
-4532 LNGTPKAHVTVHVYA
+4532 LNGTPRAHVTVHVYA
-4547 TQHKDKETV
+4547 TQHKDKSTIT
-4556 AKSDKFILPDY
+4556 SKFNPPSY
-4567 DPDRTKEIVN
+4567 DPDYNTLEIT
-4577 GNPVSEDYK
+4577 ETYHD
-4586 VYLQRVINAAYVK
+4586 YLQRVINAAY
-4599 DANGNPTTTLIDG
+4599 TDG
-4612 VSSNVIDAAKTVY
+4612 DPSKAILPGVNESVVNAAKVVLNKTG
-4625 NNAEATEAQC
+4625 ATDTEY
-4635 ISAAK
+4635 SNAAK

-4665 PTDPTPN
+4665 PADPTPN

-4678 TEYAEVIIDGCDL
+4678 TEQAEVIIDGCQL

-4750 YTRPATSSD
+4750 YTRPVTETD
-4759 AGGTGSGTETN
+4759 KDTNGNLIGTGSGTAGD
-4770 PYKCVEE
+4770 PYKCIEKDD
-4777 NNADTKEERQR
+4777 ADTKEERQG
-4788 ANSPYVYGTGITNT
+4788 AGSPYVYGTGITNT

-4878 NSNIYLKITN
+4878 NSDIYLKITN

-4921 HIKELYAG
+4921 HIQELYAG
-4929 GYLAAYSIYGYKSV
+4929 GYLAAYSVYGYKNEG
-4943 TQNGAT
+4943 TAAAPNWQ
-4949 VWLPRTKADWEEMTA
+4949 PRTKADWEAMTA

-4972 ETPRKDPRINVVS
+4972 ETPRKDPRINVIS
-4985 ATRIDTIFGGGY
+4985 ATRIDNIFGGGY

-5026 DVTTYTFTEGGK
+5026 DAATYSFEEGGK

-5124 DAVWKWTYDKP
+5124 DSVWKWTYDKP

-5155 SPSPGE
+5155 SPSAGE

-5553 IAAQMPECAHWD
+5553 IATQMPECAHWD
-5565 YTSESA
+5565 YTSKSA

-5765 TVGGSVTLTKD
+5765 TVGGSVSID
-5776 DTSTTY
+5776 RNGDGDTTDSNETFTAQK
-5782 TEDGVLIGTTGTSYV
+5782 GLIIGTTGTSYV

-5849 SATNPYYGQ
+5849 SATDPYYGQ

-5890 GNDLEDVTVE
+5890 GNDLENVTVE

-5915 KNLDGETNPLWP
+5915 KNLDGETTNPLWP

-5938 IYGDALIKSTVYG
+5938 IYGDALIKSKVYG

-6000 YTTKT
+6000 YTTETK
-6005 EITAGGF
+6005 ITAGGF

-6077 YDFGLSWPYKMDFI
+6077 YGFGLSWPYKMDFI
-6091 PYMPNGT
+6091 PYMPDGT

-6127 EIDNGDIYG
+6127 KIDNGDIYG

-6176 QKYDCIAGAVYGGG
+6176 QNNDGSYKYDCIAGAVYGGG

-6205 GLIGHALYG
+6205 GLIGHSLYG
-6214 GGSGKGKYTKELYK
+6214 GGSGKGKFEQELNM
-6228 IGSTTETHNVD
+6228 IGSTEKHDVE
-6239 IFSVTAGKVYGNTHV
+6239 IYSITAGKVYGDTHV
-6254 KMEGGYVVRFVYGG
+6254 KMEGGYVVRNIYGG

-6276 GNYSSGTDDYYPAGY
+6276 GNYAGAKDDFSWYADGTYNGY
-6291 GETLKNEGLW
+6291 GEKLVNDSLLW
-6301 TASTGF
+6301 T
-6307 KPNEPI
+6307 PNNYDPSQPI
-6313 SESNKPTTW
+6313 SESNKPNNAW
-6322 ADYFLSSG
+6322 HFLNSG
-6330 KTKVE
+6330 KTEVE
-6335 IIGGQVGYVNTTYP
+6335 ISGGTIGYIDDNPEMST
-6349 SKTMKDGLPYGCVFG
+6349 KDGLPYGNVFG
-6364 GSRGESAP
+6364 GCRGESAP
-6372 NIKESPRYWY
+6372 NIGESPRYHY

-6389 YVNETEVII
+6389 YVNETKVII
-6398 GDATKVGEENYTG
+6398 GDSTNTADDYTG
-6411 PKILGSVFGG
+6411 PTILGSVYGG

-6426 VRRDTHVI
+6426 VRRDTRV
-6434 VEAGEIG
+6434 VVYNGEIG
-6441 MSLSGKD
+6441 LVYNEENKGK
-6448 LEKGENARTNETI
+6448 LH
-6461 LGGISTD
+6461 TD
-6468 GKDNPQWLHRGNVYG
+6468 DINDTQWLTRGNVFG
-6483 AGSGIGKYEYD
+6483 AGSGIGKYQFD
-6494 FNANGRFTIEE
+6494 FDNDGKFETKNVSYTNPQTGRTSLV
-6505 NGNEE
+6505 NET
-6510 DETQI
+6510 D
-6515 ETWNYKNPLK
+6515 
-6525 PDTPATPMKEI
+6525 
-6536 GYSTSAG
+6536 YSTSAG

-6548 TQVDI
+6548 TKVEVK
-6553 HGGTIHRNVYG
+6553 GGKIHRNVYG
-6564 GGSLSS
+6564 GGSMASV
-6570 IGPLKINQVDEP
+6570 GPPKIPPTRTDGDGFHPDDEAH
-6582 YKKGDTAEGHGPG
+6582 KDDVGRQTLNE
-6595 LQSQCTVNIGGAGK
+6595 VIIGGRKVAGK
-6609 VTIGTPDDYQ
+6609 VVLTYIGDSISYAAG
-6619 EHYGGEV
+6619 YGGNV
-6626 YGASRGDLSI
+6626 FGASRGDLSI
-6636 GEDFGVTVWTLV
+6636 GDSYGTSIWTKV
-6648 FIKDGATILGNVF
+6648 FIKDGSNILGNVF

-6681 AETTSGQEPGQGEG
+6681 AETTPGQGQGQEPGQG